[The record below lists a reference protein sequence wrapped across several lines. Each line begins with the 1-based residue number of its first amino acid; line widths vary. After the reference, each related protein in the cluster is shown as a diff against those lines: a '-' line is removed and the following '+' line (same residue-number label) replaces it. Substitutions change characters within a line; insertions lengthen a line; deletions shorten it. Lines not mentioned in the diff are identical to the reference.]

1 MYHGVGTYLF
11 NNMSNKNNSKQ
22 NEIMK
27 GKFYYGIF
35 SNKEISQINSSP
47 AQQNLNQSKLT

>member
-27 GKFYYGIF
+27 GKFFFIIKRF
-35 SNKEISQINSSP
+35 
-47 AQQNLNQSKLT
+47 